1 MRAHP
6 LPILIY
12 GRPDCEDTAPVRDYL
27 SVLGIS
33 FSEINV
39 DEDEEAGR
47 FVESVNNGY
56 RSSPTIVFGDNAFII
71 VEPTRAELDAALRQ
85 AGYEV

>member
-1 MRAHP
+1 MP
-6 LPILIY
+6 QPILIY

-27 SVLGIS
+27 NVLGIP
-33 FSEINV
+33 FNEINV
-39 DEDEEAGR
+39 DEDEQAGR

-56 RSSPTIVFGDNAFII
+56 RSSPTIVFGDGVFII
-71 VEPTRAELDAALRQ
+71 VEPTRAELDDALLR